1 MPNSYQSSQ
10 LIRAVLVEDELPS
23 LERLKSLLGAF
34 DDIHIVGEA
43 ADGPSAI
50 DVIDEQRP
58 DLVFLDIQLP
68 VYTGFQVLEK
78 ISHKPH
84 IIFVTAYDQYAIKAF
99 EENAVDYLLKPMS
112 PERLASAITKA
123 RRRTQPVSRELIQL
137 LQSAVNKSGYLERF
151 TVKIGD
157 EVLLLP
163 QSEVVWFQA
172 EDKYVFLH
180 TYDREYIYDATLKQ
194 LEKALDPARFI
205 RIHKS
210 LVVSIAGIDK
220 LKRAFSGKYKIH
232 LKDAKKSAFEIG
244 RTFLPN
250 VRSVLDF

>member
-99 EENAVDYLLKPMS
+99 EENAVDYLLKD
-112 PERLASAITKA
+112 ASLEALLGAI
-123 RRRTQPVSRELIQL
+123 RR
-137 LQSAVNKSGYLERF
+137 A
-151 TVKIGD
+151 
-157 EVLLLP
+157 
-163 QSEVVWFQA
+163 A
-172 EDKYVFLH
+172 
-180 TYDREYIYDATLKQ
+180 
-194 LEKALDPARFI
+194 
-205 RIHKS
+205 
-210 LVVSIAGIDK
+210 
-220 LKRAFSGKYKIH
+220 KR
-232 LKDAKKSAFEIG
+232 
-244 RTFLPN
+244 
-250 VRSVLDF
+250 